1 MTCDLAIDALVARIN
16 SRDREPHWLDD
27 APALVRVSG
36 GAYPPPGGPALTDW
50 RIVAADNTARISALE
65 HRLQRLFP
73 PSFRS
78 LICRYSFPAFEF
90 GPIEFFSNTGE
101 ALSSELEVALFA
113 DRVMSPQLLSAGY
126 LQIGRPWSGVYD
138 PICIE
143 AQPHGIEGRVVE
155 FCHEGLLC
163 NDELVVLRELAP
175 SFLDLV
181 CEELAT

>member
-1 MTCDLAIDALVARIN
+1 VDCDLAIDALVAHVN
-16 SRDREPHWLDD
+16 SSAREPHWLND

-36 GAYPPPGGPALTDW
+36 GAYPSSDDPDLTEW
-50 RIVAADNTARISALE
+50 RIVATDNSARISALE
-65 HRLQRLFP
+65 QRLGRLFP

-78 LICRYSFPAFEF
+78 LICRYSFPSFEF
-90 GPIEFFSNTGE
+90 GPIDFFSNTGE
-101 ALSSELEVALFA
+101 ALSSELEVAIFA
-113 DRVMSPQLLSAGY
+113 DPVMSPQLLSAGY

-143 AQPHGIEGRVVE
+143 AQPSGVEGRVVE

-163 NDELVVLRELAP
+163 NDQLVVLRELSA

-181 CEELAT
+181 SEGLAK